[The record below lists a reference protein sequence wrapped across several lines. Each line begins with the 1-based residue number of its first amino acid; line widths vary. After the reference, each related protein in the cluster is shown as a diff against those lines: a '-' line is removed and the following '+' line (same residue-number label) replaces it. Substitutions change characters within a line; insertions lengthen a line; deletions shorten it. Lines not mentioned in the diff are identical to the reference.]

1 MTSDELKRLIAI
13 IVEEVAAAGPR
24 PVVRCACHAVR
35 HECCP
40 DRLRGVLDAG
50 ATRVGV
56 HATGGAPA
64 DIAAMIDHTLL
75 KPDAT
80 RGDIEQLR

>member
-1 MTSDELKRLIAI
+1 MTPDELKRLIAI
-13 IVEEVAAAGPR
+13 IVEEVAAAER
-24 PVVRCACHAVR
+24 PVVRCPCHGVR

-64 DIAAMIDHTLL
+64 AS
-75 KPDAT
+75 P
-80 RGDIEQLR
+80 R